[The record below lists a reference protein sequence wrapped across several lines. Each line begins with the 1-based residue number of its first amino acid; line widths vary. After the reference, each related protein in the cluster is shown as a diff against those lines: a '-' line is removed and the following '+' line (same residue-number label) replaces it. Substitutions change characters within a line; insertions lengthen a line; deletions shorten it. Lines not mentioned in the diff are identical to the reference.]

1 MENRQEEPR
10 FSVIIVT
17 CNRLALLKECVAH
30 ASNQEK
36 MPEKIIIINNE
47 STDGT
52 LEYLQEEQF
61 QSPLYHIVNESENL
75 GGAGGFSRGVE
86 TALAEKEDWFLLID
100 DDAMIAP
107 DFLSSI
113 AEAVKSHPECGAF
126 TGVVETEGQI
136 DTLHRRRRKKA
147 GSVQMV
153 NIPEEAYKGE
163 EFELDA
169 ASFCGLVVG
178 RKIVEKIGL
187 PEKEFFIWNDD
198 LEYSLRI
205 RMHTE
210 IRNINRARLNHKTN
224 LYSQRSSKRY
234 LWKDYYGFRN
244 YFYTCRKY
252 GNKTDCI
259 MSYAIP
265 RLRLIYW
272 RMQHIISRK
281 DYVYNLEML
290 NRCRKD
296 AKQGKLGIVKEYF
309 PG

>member
-1 MENRQEEPR
+1 MENRQEETR

-17 CNRLALLKECVAH
+17 CNRLELLKECVAH
-30 ASNQEK
+30 ASNQKK
-36 MPEKIIIINNE
+36 MPEKIIIINNA

-52 LEYLQEEQF
+52 FEYLQEEQF
-61 QSPLYHIVNESENL
+61 QDPLYHIVNEAENL
-75 GGAGGFSRGVE
+75 GGAGGFARGVE
-86 TALAEKEDWFLLID
+86 TALTEKGDWFLLID

-107 DFLSSI
+107 DFLSEI
-113 AEAVKSHPECGAF
+113 GTAIEKYPECGAF
-126 TGVVETEGQI
+126 TGVVETEGQL
-136 DTLHRRRRKKA
+136 DPLHRRRRKKA

-153 NIPEEAYKGE
+153 NISEEEYKGE
-163 EFELDA
+163 SFELDA

-187 PEKEFFIWNDD
+187 PNREFFIWNDD

-205 RMHTE
+205 RMHSA
-210 IRNINRARLNHKTN
+210 IKNINSARLNHKTN
-224 LYSQRSSKRY
+224 LYSQRNSKKY

-252 GNKTDCI
+252 GSKMDCV

-272 RMQHIISRK
+272 RIQHIISRK

-290 NRCRKD
+290 SRSWKD
-296 AKQGKLGIVKEYF
+296 AKHEKLGIVKEYF

>member
-1 MENRQEEPR
+1 
-10 FSVIIVT
+10 
-17 CNRLALLKECVAH
+17 
-30 ASNQEK
+30 
-36 MPEKIIIINNE
+36 
-47 STDGT
+47 
-52 LEYLQEEQF
+52 
-61 QSPLYHIVNESENL
+61 
-75 GGAGGFSRGVE
+75 
-86 TALAEKEDWFLLID
+86 
-100 DDAMIAP
+100 
-107 DFLSSI
+107 
-113 AEAVKSHPECGAF
+113 
-126 TGVVETEGQI
+126 
-136 DTLHRRRRKKA
+136 
-147 GSVQMV
+147 MV
-153 NIPEEAYKGE
+153 NIPEAEYKGE
-163 EFELDA
+163 GFELDA

-187 PEKEFFIWNDD
+187 PNREFFIWNDD

-205 RMHTE
+205 RMHST
-210 IRNINRARLNHKTN
+210 IRNVNSARLNHKTN

-252 GNKTDCI
+252 GNKMDCI

-296 AKQGKLGIVKEYF
+296 AKQENLGIVKEYF